1 MTVAV
6 LGRSTGIRCHNTR
19 VLVAPSPT
27 GNSAF
32 RNLRQENA
40 MFKARLHSKFKG
52 GLGYMVEPCHRAGH
66 GTDQT

>member
-19 VLVAPSPT
+19 VLVASSPT

-32 RNLRQENA
+32 RNPRQENA
-40 MFKARLHSKFKG
+40 MFKG